1 MKIYI
6 KGYEDSKQGRNTL
19 YNGCDK
25 KSEFTD
31 IPINK
36 IGEKMNEIY
45 GEDFGDM
52 EIVEIKIRHKTSPEI
67 IEQDDRYIK
76 AVGIDLEERILIS
89 FAQMFVL
96 GLFLTFYIAWSNTIP
111 NFHRIVF
118 GDGSLGELFL
128 LFFVNSLFTG
138 MFLGIGGSIFIFL
151 VRQIIFTYKER
162 KRVKCG

>member
-6 KGYEDSKQGRNTL
+6 KGYEDSKQGRITL

-67 IEQDDRYIK
+67 VEQDDRYIK

-89 FAQMFVL
+89 FFQMFVL
-96 GLFLTFYIAWSNTIP
+96 GFFITLYIAWSNS
-111 NFHRIVF
+111 NENYHRIVF
-118 GDGSLGELFL
+118 GSGSIWEMIG
-128 LFFVNSLFTG
+128 LFFINSIVFG
-138 MFLGIGGSIFIFL
+138 MIFGLGGSIFIFL